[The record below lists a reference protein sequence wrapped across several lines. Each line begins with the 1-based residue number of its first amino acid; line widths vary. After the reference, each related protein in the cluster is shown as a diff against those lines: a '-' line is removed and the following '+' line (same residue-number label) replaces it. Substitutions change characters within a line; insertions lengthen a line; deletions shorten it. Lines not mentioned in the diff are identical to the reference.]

1 MKHEII
7 IHAGMPKTGTSAIQ
21 LALHGA
27 NMPDCAY
34 LNWGESP
41 NHSPAFITAFTEN
54 AFSKSFDKGRGRAQ
68 SEIEATRRDY
78 RDELTRVLD
87 EASARRIVFSAEA
100 FSSVGEAQALAEFRD
115 AIVPWTE
122 SLRVIVY
129 IRPLASALPSLFQQR
144 CKMSRAKVSILP
156 RVPYRANVSKLMDV
170 FGDAV
175 ELVPYL
181 PATFPAGDVVGDF
194 CARIGV
200 PMIEDAPR
208 ANTSMTAEAAA
219 LLYLYGQHKMARAPH
234 PEAVSIQALVV
245 RALKDIGGTKLRYT
259 PELVSKYA
267 QANKAELE
275 WISVKAGFDVG
286 DMSGCRSDGVGR
298 VEDLHAL
305 AISVREALQDIILA
319 QAAKLRSDKIDVA
332 ARLEQMAL
340 IGTEEKKLA
349 AKVDLL
355 KDIAVLRVEQSG
367 EGAFP
372 LSDKGAV
379 IGGMRGLARRV
390 RRIIPSLRA

>member
-27 NMPDCAY
+27 DMPDCAY
-34 LNWGESP
+34 LNWGASP

-68 SEIEATRRDY
+68 SEIEATRQHY
-78 RDELTRVLD
+78 REELTRLLD
-87 EASARRIVFSAEA
+87 EASARRLVFSAEA
-100 FSSVGEAQALAEFRD
+100 FSSVGETEALAEFRD
-115 AIVPWTE
+115 AIAPWTK
-122 SLRVIVY
+122 SLRVILY

-156 RVPYRANVSKLMDV
+156 RVPYRANVSKLLDV
-170 FGDAV
+170 FGEAV

-181 PATFPAGDVVGDF
+181 PETFPSGDVVGDF

-200 PMIEDAPR
+200 PMIQDAPR

-219 LLYLYGQHKMARAPH
+219 LLYLHGQHKVARAPH

-259 PELVSKYA
+259 PELVGQYA
-267 QANKAELE
+267 QAHRSELD
-275 WISVKAGFDVG
+275 WISAKAGFDVG

-305 AISVREALQDIILA
+305 AISVREPLQDIILA
-319 QAAKLRSDKIDVA
+319 QAAKSRSGKIDVA
-332 ARLEQMAL
+332 ARLEQTDQ
-340 IGTEEKKLA
+340 IGSEEKRLA
-349 AKVDLL
+349 AMVDLL
-355 KDIAVLRVEQSG
+355 KDIAVLRIEQSG
-367 EGAFP
+367 EGAHAQ
-372 LSDKGAV
+372 SDRGAV
-379 IGGMRGLARRV
+379 IGGMLGLARKV
-390 RRIIPSLRA
+390 RRIIPALRP